1 MFKQTRSNLKKE
13 NVITNKE
20 MRKTK
25 VGSLRYKKSRIK
37 LLDCRSYCHFNGARG
52 RT

>member
-1 MFKQTRSNLKKE
+1 MVKQTKSNLKKE
-13 NVITNKE
+13 NITTNKE

-25 VGSLRYKKSRIK
+25 VGSLRYKKSRVK
-37 LLDCRSYCHFNGARG
+37 RLDCRSYCDFNGARG